1 MSVASLKN
9 GALQLS
15 ELIISNEKYSN
26 SAGYVASSASFKSS
40 LTDTSISVPTISAT
54 EIVLNSQNVGSDYQL
69 GCYNSLLS
77 INTGDI
83 TATPQIQLTNGA
95 GNISV
100 ILNCPSNNVLQ
111 MPTLEASNITLST
124 TSGTN
129 PQITGD
135 NSVVNQIN
143 FSGNINI
150 GSSITCSNNVVGS
163 VCYNT
168 LVFPQYAGGIYG
180 FKSDTPLTVTNGQ
193 SGTYTITIPF
203 NPFDGF
209 LLGNCV
215 VTLNWFSE
223 YPLNYSGYGI
233 TSLGNGQV
241 ELNFTFWNNQENFP
255 IILSG
260 INGMIFYQG

>member
-1 MSVASLKN
+1 MSARTILNPPISLSSGN
-9 GALQLS
+9 G
-15 ELIISNEKYSN
+15 
-26 SAGYVASSASFKSS
+26 
-40 LTDTSISVPTISAT
+40 
-54 EIVLNSQNVGSDYQL
+54 EIDVIRVTLNSQNSGSDYQL

-77 INTGDI
+77 INTGS
-83 TATPQIQLTNGA
+83 TTTEPALQLTNG
-95 GNISV
+95 GDNSV
-100 ILNCPSNNVLQ
+100 TLNCPSNNVLQ
-111 MPTLEASNITLST
+111 MPTLESSNITLLT

-135 NSVVNQIN
+135 NSVENQVN

-163 VCYNT
+163 VCYNS
-168 LVFPQYAGGIYG
+168 LIFPQYAGGIYG
-180 FKSDTPLTVTNGQ
+180 FSSDTPLTVTNGQ

-215 VTLNWFSE
+215 VSLNWFCQ
-223 YPLNYSGYGI
+223 YTLNYSGYGI

-241 ELNFTFWNNQENFP
+241 QLNFTFWNSGGFP
-255 IILSG
+255 VIVTGVNG
-260 INGMIFYQG
+260 IIFYQG